1 MGAESKRIGNQGE
14 NVAER
19 YLIQK
24 GFNILTRNFRSMQGE
39 VDIITRD
46 GEFLVFVE
54 VKNYSFRSLGSPLG
68 AIRKSKKDSII
79 HAAQTYLYKND
90 IKNTNCRFDVISIYR
105 KYDGQTVIDHI
116 KDAFYAR

>member
-1 MGAESKRIGNQGE
+1 MSNSGYQLGQQGE
-14 NVAER
+14 LIAEQ
-19 YLIQK
+19 YLTQK
-24 GFNILTRNFRSMQGE
+24 GFKIVSKNFHSQQGE
-39 VDIITRD
+39 IDLIAKD

-68 AIRKSKKDSII
+68 AIRKSKKESII
-79 HAAQTYLYKND
+79 HAAQTYLYKNG

-105 KYDGQTVIDHI
+105 KYNGQTVIDHI